1 MKVMKK
7 LRLRDLVLPPAV
19 ERTVQRLQ
27 GALEAAETIQE
38 LRLIE
43 QRAEGFVLGLETS
56 LGVRQDTIEEL
67 YIGFEQAVIDRLS
80 NLETVRIQRH

>member
-1 MKVMKK
+1 MKK